1 MAILEHLK
9 SYKDLMNLDK
19 GDISILCQDVRDMI
33 IDVTFKNGGHLAS
46 SLGTV
51 ELTVSL
57 LRNFDPESDKIVF
70 DVGHQTYPYKILT
83 DRRDRF
89 NTLRQAGGISGF
101 PKREESR
108 YDHFNV
114 GHSSTSLS
122 ASLGYAKA
130 RDIAKENHEVVAV
143 IGDGSIIN
151 GMAFEA
157 LNYVKETDSKVIY
170 VLNDNTM
177 SISPRVGGA
186 SSHFAYL
193 SANPYYRSLKKSI
206 KECCKNIPK
215 GETIE
220 HILGRAKDQIK
231 SLVKPGNIFDS
242 LDISYWGPFDGHSV
256 EEMDL
261 IFKLAH
267 EYDKP
272 VLIHLITQKG
282 RGCEDAE
289 KDPSTY
295 HGIPPAPAKKRSGI
309 EVKKEPSWSSVAT
322 SAMEEM
328 AVKDSRIVALT
339 AAMKEGSKLCDFE
352 KHFPDRFF
360 DVGIAEEHMLTFA
373 AGMAAGGLRPV
384 VFIYSTFLQRAMD
397 QLVHDICLQNL
408 PVVLAVDRAG
418 LIGDDGETHQG
429 LFDISWGR
437 VIPNLV
443 VQSPRDSIDLHQ
455 MMSEAIDREGPTMIR
470 YPRGSSIRAIPETR
484 VSSYGGLGAEMLC
497 TSTDWNLVGIG
508 KTVEF
513 MIKIREEARRRGIP
527 APGVIDLR
535 TISPIDYRTIDA
547 VLLNSKLLITAED
560 GYKTGGIGEA
570 LATRALEIGATPE
583 FHRLGVPDQFI
594 SHNSIIGQWEHCEMT
609 VEKVMELYLEKKE
622 RKTG

>member
-9 SYKDLMNLDK
+9 SYKDLVNLDK

-33 IDVTFKNGGHLAS
+33 TDVTFKNGGHLAS

-57 LRNFDPESDKIVF
+57 LRNFDPESDKIIF

-130 RDIAKENHEVVAV
+130 RDTLKEDHEVVAI
-143 IGDGSIIN
+143 IGDGAIIN

-170 VLNDNTM
+170 VLNDNAM

-231 SLVKPGNIFDS
+231 SLVKPGNLFDS

-261 IFKLAH
+261 IFKLARG
-267 EYDKP
+267 YDKP

-282 RGCEDAE
+282 RGCEEAE
-289 KDPSTY
+289 KNPSIY
-295 HGIPPAPAKKRSGI
+295 HGIPPAKTKSRI
-309 EVKKEPSWSSVAT
+309 EIKKEPGWSAVAT
-322 SAMEEM
+322 SAVE
-328 AVKDSRIVALT
+328 ALATRDSRIVALT
-339 AAMKEGSKLCDFE
+339 AAMKEGAKLGSFE
-352 KHFPDRFF
+352 KNFPDRFF

-373 AGMAAGGLRPV
+373 AGMAAGGLKPV

-408 PVVLAVDRAG
+408 PVILAVDRAG

-429 LFDISWGR
+429 LFDMSWGR

-443 VQSPRDSIDLHQ
+443 VQSPRDSIDLKQ
-455 MMSEAIDREGPTMIR
+455 MMTDAINRDGPTMIR
-470 YPRGSSIRAIPETR
+470 YPRGTSIKAIPDTR
-484 VSSYGGLGAEMLC
+484 LMSSGGLDADIL
-497 TSTDWNLVGIG
+497 STGREWNLIGVG

-513 MIKIREEARRRGIP
+513 MLKVREEAQRRGLS

-535 TISPIDYRTIDA
+535 TISPIDYRTIDS
-547 VLLNSKLLITAED
+547 VLLSSNLLVTAED
-560 GYKTGGIGEA
+560 GYRVGGIGEA

-583 FHRLGVPDQFI
+583 FHRIGVPDQFI
-594 SHNSIIGQWEHCEMT
+594 SHNSVTGQWDYCDMT
-609 VEKVMELYLEKKE
+609 VEKVVELYLEKKE